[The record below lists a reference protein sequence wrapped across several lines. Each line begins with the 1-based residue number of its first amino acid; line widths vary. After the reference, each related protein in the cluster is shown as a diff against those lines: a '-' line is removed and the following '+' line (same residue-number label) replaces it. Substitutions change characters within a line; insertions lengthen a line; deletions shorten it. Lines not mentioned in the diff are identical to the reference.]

1 MPVVGCGGGGGVWG
15 GSGGRGADEQNA
27 LGGDYGDF
35 LKWRDF

>member
-1 MPVVGCGGGGGVWG
+1 MPVVGCGGGGWG
-15 GSGGRGADEQNA
+15 GKGGDEQNA

>member
-1 MPVVGCGGGGGVWG
+1 MPVVGCGGGEWRGKGGG
-15 GSGGRGADEQNA
+15 DEQNA